1 MPKSTFFNLPD
12 AKKKH
17 IMDVAF
23 EEFSK
28 VPYQEI
34 SINDMI
40 EKMDIPTG
48 SFYQYFEDKK
58 DLYFYV
64 LSFFIDGLM
73 EESKTTKIK
82 IDLLDPVKNFQGT
95 SVFTE
100 TRKNMKYYEPIF
112 VKNFNKAPLEIK
124 RDWTFDN
131 IVGKKYMDLYD
142 YTFFEGEDIDP
153 KVKEHKYLM
162 MSLVMT
168 IPTLLQRFSDRQKNF
183 EEYSELYRLCLDVL
197 KAGFANFKSV

>member
-1 MPKSTFFNLPD
+1 MPL
-12 AKKKH
+12 
-17 IMDVAF
+17 
-23 EEFSK
+23 
-28 VPYQEI
+28 
-34 SINDMI
+34 
-40 EKMDIPTG
+40 
-48 SFYQYFEDKK
+48 
-58 DLYFYV
+58 
-64 LSFFIDGLM
+64 
-73 EESKTTKIK
+73 
-82 IDLLDPVKNFQGT
+82 
-95 SVFTE
+95 
-100 TRKNMKYYEPIF
+100 F

-131 IVGKKYMDLYD
+131 IVGEKYMDLYD
-142 YTFFEGEDIDP
+142 YTFFESEDIDP

>member
-1 MPKSTFFNLPD
+1 MPKSTFFNLPE

-28 VPYQEI
+28 VPYQSI
-34 SINDMI
+34 SINGMI
-40 EKMDIPTG
+40 QKMQISTG

-58 DLYFYV
+58 DLYFHV

-73 EESKTTKIK
+73 EESKRTNIK

-131 IVGKKYMDLYD
+131 IVNQKYMDLYD

-153 KVKEHKYLM
+153 KVKEQKYLM

-168 IPTLLQRFSDRQKNF
+168 IPTVLQRFSDRQNNF
-183 EEYSELYRLCLDVL
+183 EEYSELYRLCLGVL
-197 KAGFANFKSV
+197 KAGFANFKSI